1 MLRRNSAWSGTAK
14 CSWRTAR
21 GGLSPVLQRCQ
32 KQRCCS
38 TPAAPSQ
45 APGTPNPAGFQGFP
59 NPAVSSQTS
68 PSLWS
73 LGAVPVLRRELCQ
86 PHKEQTS
93 SSAGTLTCV
102 SAAGLSNSRA
112 LPTPGASAPQGTFH
126 NCNPTSSPGTKGVFP
141 FTKEVVEEFKLP
153 KSETQ
158 IKQTSGKEDS
168 RMLAAPRGA
177 QR

>member
-102 SAAGLSNSRA
+102 SAAGLTWLQLQGATAELCLHLEPLFLREPSTTATPLQVQVQKEFFLLLRKLWRNSNYPN
-112 LPTPGASAPQGTFH
+112 L
-126 NCNPTSSPGTKGVFP
+126 K
-141 FTKEVVEEFKLP
+141 
-153 KSETQ
+153 
-158 IKQTSGKEDS
+158 
-168 RMLAAPRGA
+168 PR
-177 QR
+177 